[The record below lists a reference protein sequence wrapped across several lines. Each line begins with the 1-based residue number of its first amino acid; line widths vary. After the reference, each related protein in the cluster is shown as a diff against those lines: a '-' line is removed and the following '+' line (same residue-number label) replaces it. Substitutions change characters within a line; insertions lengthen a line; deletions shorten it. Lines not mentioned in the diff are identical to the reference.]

1 MFKHVLWY
9 SCVFVLCCSAG
20 SCTRLL
26 SGVDRAVCEPVNAL
40 RSVDF
45 DALNLESLPAWV
57 REHYSVPEADLLE
70 FEHSDGLLEVQ
81 WRYMG
86 RIYAAFFEGQSLRSL
101 GIRPVSNDIRAYQV
115 TECLGPP
122 SFYGAYAVSSGRQKG
137 YEVHLWYPGEGVV
150 ARYSFVSTTGDAEPR
165 FNKYSPVD
173 VIVFEPNSPDKVI
186 VEAYIPGA
194 EFLPPEWSQ
203 FLKPWPGDWE
213 MIRFTELS
221 R

>member
-9 SCVFVLCCSAG
+9 SCVFVLCCSVG
-20 SCTRLL
+20 NCTRLL

-45 DALNLESLPAWV
+45 DALNVESLPAWV
-57 REHYSVPEADLLE
+57 KEHYSVPEADLLE

-81 WRYMG
+81 WRYMD

-101 GIRPVSNDIRAYQV
+101 GVFPVSSDIRAYQV
-115 TECLGPP
+115 MECFGAPG
-122 SFYGAYAVSSGRQKG
+122 FYGAYIISSGRQKH
-137 YEVHLWYPGEGVV
+137 YDVHFWYPEEGI
-150 ARYSFVSTTGDAEPR
+150 ATWYGFVSETGDSRPNI
-165 FNKYSPVD
+165 NKYSSVG
-173 VIVFEPNSPDKVI
+173 VIVFKPDSLDKVI

-194 EFLPPEWSQ
+194 EFLPPGWSQ
-203 FLKPWPGDWE
+203 YIRPWPGDWE
-213 MIRFTELS
+213 MIEFTELS